1 MSAITSTAPLP
12 AILKVYWSNFI
23 IDTAAFSSVRTRHIK
38 DMLQKLNWSQLAT
51 WQGWRAI
58 VFQRPLIQ
66 RTRLIE
72 NYANRKPGLVRRE
85 TKISWKGLS
94 SLINWIT
101 VGNRGEGWQGCM
113 EAQNLSG
120 NFSCLFKSKKNSR
133 RKEAVSLFAKMS
145 PAVKQASTIQDLLIT

>member
-1 MSAITSTAPLP
+1 M
-12 AILKVYWSNFI
+12 
-23 IDTAAFSSVRTRHIK
+23 
-38 DMLQKLNWSQLAT
+38 AT

-72 NYANRKPGLVRRE
+72 NYANRKPGLVRSE

-101 VGNRGEGWQGCM
+101 VGNRSEGWQGCM

-145 PAVKQASTIQDLLIT
+145 PAVKQASTIQALLITLRACNKNLTNLCLRTSTIQKTISKVTNKKLLW